1 MNILMVLEKE
11 FPPDERVEKEAYSLS
26 LAGNKIIIACYTFTD
41 KPGIEDFNYFKV
53 IRKPISKLIYKSSAA
68 SLLLPFYFRFWKKYL
83 DRIIKDEKINV
94 IHIHDLPLSKTGYK
108 LRNKYGLKLV
118 CDQHE
123 YYSNWI
129 IHTAHYNTL
138 TGKIIRR
145 LSNWRKYEKK
155 YLKKADL
162 VITIEEPLRKAYID
176 KIKINP
182 DKIIK
187 IPNTPLKRVFNT
199 GNIKQ
204 NIFENYKNDYV
215 IFYAGGIDI
224 LRGIELVINAL
235 PVIKNNIP
243 NIKFVLA
250 GQIQKGFDLINCAKK
265 NNVYELVSFIGW
277 MPVEDLPSY
286 IFASKICVF
295 TPPVNRDEI
304 NKTIATK
311 IYQYAS
317 MGRPILVSKAE
328 LMKQFVESNNL
339 GYSVSNYK
347 EFADKVIYLYNHP
360 LEYNKISE
368 NCLRISGKYH
378 WELTTNQLI
387 EFYNTKL
394 GK

>member
-11 FPPDERVEKEAYSLS
+11 FPPDERVEKEAYSLA

-41 KPGIEDFNYFKV
+41 KPQIEDLEHFRV
-53 IRKPISKLIYKSSAA
+53 IRKPVSKLIYKSSAA
-68 SLLLPFYFRFWKKYL
+68 ILLLPFYFRFWEKYL
-83 DRIIKDEKINV
+83 ARIIEDEKINI
-94 IHIHDLPLSKTGYK
+94 IHIHDLPLTKTGYK
-108 LRNKYGLKLV
+108 LCNKYGLKLV

-129 IHTAHYNTL
+129 IHTAHYNTFI
-138 TGKIIRR
+138 GKIIKR
-145 LSNWRKYEKK
+145 LSDWKKYEEK
-155 YLKKADL
+155 YLNKAAL
-162 VITIEEPLRKAYID
+162 VITVEEPLRKEYID

-187 IPNTPLKRVFNT
+187 IPNTPLRRVFNT

-204 NIFENYKNDYV
+204 NIVNNYKNNYV

-224 LRGIELVINAL
+224 LRGIDMVINAL
-235 PVIKNNIP
+235 PIIKNNIP

-250 GQIQKGFDLINCAKK
+250 GQIQKGFDLIYYAKK
-265 NNVYELVSFIGW
+265 NNVDELISFIGW
-277 MPVEDLPSY
+277 VHVEDLPSY

-295 TPPVNRDEI
+295 TPPVNREEI

-317 MGRPILVSKAE
+317 MGKPILVSQAE
-328 LMKQFVESNNL
+328 LMKQFVEINKL

-347 EFADKVIYLYNHP
+347 EFADKVIYLYNNP
-360 LEYNKISE
+360 LEYNRISE
-368 NCLRISGKYH
+368 NCLNVSEKYH
-378 WELTTNQLI
+378 WELTAKPLI
-387 EFYNTKL
+387 EFYSTKL

>member
-1 MNILMVLEKE
+1 MVLEKE

-26 LAGNKIIIACYTFTD
+26 LAGNKIIIACYTLTD
-41 KPGIEDFNYFKV
+41 KPQIEDFKYFKV

-68 SLLLPFYFRFWKKYL
+68 SLLLPFYFRFWNKYL
-83 DRIIKDEKINV
+83 DRIIEEEKINI
-94 IHIHDLPLSKTGYK
+94 IHIHDLPLTKTGYK
-108 LRNKYGLKLV
+108 LCNKYGLKLV

-129 IHTAHYNTL
+129 IYTAHYNTFI
-138 TGKIIRR
+138 GKIIRR
-145 LSNWRKYEKK
+145 LSNWSKYEEK

-162 VITIEEPLRKAYID
+162 VITIEEPLRKVYID

-187 IPNTPLKRVFNT
+187 IPNTPLKRVFNV

-204 NIFENYKNDYV
+204 NILENYKNDYV

-224 LRGIELVINAL
+224 LRGIDMVINAL
-235 PVIKNNIP
+235 PVIKNIIP

-250 GQIQKGFDLINCAKK
+250 GQIQKGFDLMDIAKK
-265 NNVYELVSFIGW
+265 NNVDELVSFLGW
-277 MPVEDLPSY
+277 IPVEDLPSY
-286 IFASKICVF
+286 MFASKICVF

-317 MGRPILVSKAE
+317 MGKPILVSKAE
-328 LMKQFVESNNL
+328 LMKQFVESNKI
-339 GYSVSNYK
+339 GYSASNYK
-347 EFADKVIYLYNHP
+347 EFADKVIYLYNNP
-360 LEYNKISE
+360 IEYNIISE
-368 NCLRISGKYH
+368 NCLKISGKYH
-378 WELTTNQLI
+378 WEQTINQLT

-394 GK
+394 VK

>member
-26 LAGNKIIIACYTFTD
+26 VLGNNIIIACYTFKDRPLT
-41 KPGIEDFNYFKV
+41 EDFNYFKV
-53 IRKPISKLIYKSSAA
+53 IRRPISKLIYKSSAA
-68 SLLLPFYFRFWKKYL
+68 SLLLPFYFRFWKRYL
-83 DRIIKDEKINV
+83 ERIIKDAKIDV
-94 IHIHDLPLSKTGYK
+94 IHIHDLPLSKTGYQ

-138 TGKIIRR
+138 IGKIIKG
-145 LSNWRKYEKK
+145 LSNWRKYEEK
-155 YLKKADL
+155 YLNKADL
-162 VITIEEPLRKAYID
+162 VITIEDPLRKAYID
-176 KIKINP
+176 KIKVNP
-182 DKIIK
+182 DKIII

-204 NIFENYKNDYV
+204 NILDNYKNDYV
-215 IFYAGGIDI
+215 IFYAGGVDI
-224 LRGIELVINAL
+224 LRGIDMVINAL
-235 PVIKNNIP
+235 PVIKKNIP

-250 GQIQKGFDLINCAKK
+250 GTIHGRFDLMNFAKK
-265 NNVYELVSFIGW
+265 KYVDELVSFIGW
-277 MPVEDLPSY
+277 IPIEDLPSY
-286 IFASKICVF
+286 MFASKICVF

-317 MGRPILVSKAE
+317 LGKPILVSRAE
-328 LMKQFVESNNL
+328 LMKEFVESNKL
-339 GYSVSNYK
+339 GYSVNDYR
-347 EFADKVIYLYNHP
+347 EFADKVIYLYNNP
-360 LEYNKISE
+360 LVYDEISKNCIKVSKEY
-368 NCLRISGKYH
+368 Y
-378 WELTTNQLI
+378 WELTINQLI

-394 GK
+394 SK

>member
-26 LAGNKIIIACYTFTD
+26 LAGNKIIIACFTFTN
-41 KPGIEDFNYFKV
+41 KPSAEDFKYYRV
-53 IRKPISKLIYKSSAA
+53 IRKPIPKLIYKSSAA
-68 SLLLPFYFRFWKKYL
+68 ILLIPFYFRYWKRHL
-83 DRIIKDEKINV
+83 EQIIIDEKINV

-108 LRNKYGLKLV
+108 LCKKYGLKLV

-138 TGKIIRR
+138 AGKIIRR

-155 YLKKADL
+155 YLNKADL
-162 VITIEEPLRKAYID
+162 VITIEEPLRKEYID
-176 KIKINP
+176 KIKIST

-199 GNIKQ
+199 NNIKQ
-204 NIFENYKNDYV
+204 DIIHYYKNDYV

-224 LRGIELVINAL
+224 LRGIEMVINAL
-235 PVIKNNIP
+235 PVIKNKIP
-243 NIKFVLA
+243 NVKFVLA
-250 GQIQKGFDLINCAKK
+250 GQIQKGFDLYNNAR
-265 NNVYELVSFIGW
+265 NSNVYNLVSFVGW
-277 MPVEDLPSY
+277 IPVEDLPSY

-295 TPPVNRDEI
+295 TPPVNREEI

-328 LMKQFVESNNL
+328 LMKQFVESNKL

-347 EFADKVIYLYNHP
+347 EFADKVIFLYNNP
-360 LEYNKISE
+360 LEYQKISE
-368 NCLRISGKYH
+368 NNLSISGKYH
-378 WELTTNQLI
+378 WEVTVNQLI

-394 GK
+394 VK